1 MVTRLFLILV
11 VLLANE
17 ACCASSSRA
26 RGFFENV
33 VQKGVSRGA
42 SLYKSQGKIS
52 MPPSFSEKA
61 LFVKR
66 KILPVLSDVQMS
78 EESFIKK
85 YNANSSIIFL
95 SLGKKLI
102 IASF

>member
-17 ACCASSSRA
+17 ACCASSSKA
-26 RGFFENV
+26 RGFFKNV

-66 KILPVLSDVQMS
+66 KILPVLRDVQMS
-78 EESFIKK
+78 EESFIK
-85 YNANSSIIFL
+85 NITQTLQIIFL
-95 SLGKKLI
+95 SLEKKLTM
-102 IASF
+102 ASF